1 MRRHFLKISETLPNG
16 ANIEIHALWGAGRVL
31 KEWREVHLPESIQR
45 TDFSLTIGFQPNDQ
59 P

>member
-1 MRRHFLKISETLPNG
+1 MKISETLPNG

-31 KEWREVHLPESIQR
+31 KQWREVHLPESIQR